1 MRIIGIDPGVSG
13 AAAIVKET
21 GELIEVID
29 MPTVLA
35 NKSSNRQMVNAY
47 ALAQQL
53 RGWLMN
59 HGPVVAITEN
69 VNTMPEQGI
78 ASSGAFMKS
87 YGMILGVV
95 AALGISMEI
104 VSPQRW
110 KKHFTLGRDK
120 DAARELA
127 QRLFPTAPLHLKKH
141 HNRAEAMLL
150 ARYYRERCMPRPTG
164 EPF

>member
-13 AAAIVKET
+13 AAAII
-21 GELIEVID
+21 GENGAMLAITD

-47 ALAQQL
+47 ALAATL
-53 RGWLMN
+53 REWMST
-59 HGPVVAITEN
+59 HGPCVAITEN

-110 KKHFTLGRDK
+110 KKHFALSRDK
-120 DAARELA
+120 DSARELA
-127 QRLFPTAPLHLKKH
+127 QRMFPAAPLNLKKH
-141 HNRAEAMLL
+141 HNRAEALLL
-150 ARYYRERCMPRPTG
+150 AKYYRERCMPRNDG
-164 EPF
+164 APF